1 MLRVNCFNYAKRESK
16 TIRMNKAALV
26 EYMKKLLDER
36 MQVAWQAMEAAQ
48 DSANDQSKS
57 SAGDKYETARSM
69 GQLDRNMHARQ
80 YEQVRQER
88 VILERIGEG
97 GPVKRGAVGAL
108 LETTA
113 GWFFISVSLG
123 VIKFET
129 ETVVAVSSSSPVG
142 LSFLGKEAGG
152 KFQFLNKP
160 HSIIM
165 IH

>member
-1 MLRVNCFNYAKRESK
+1 
-16 TIRMNKAALV
+16 MNKQGLIA
-26 EYMKKLLDER
+26 YMKGLLDER
-36 MQVAWQAMEAAQ
+36 TQVAWQAMEEAQ

-88 VILERIGEG
+88 VLLERIGETETS
-97 GPVKRGAVGAL
+97 PRGAVGAL

-123 VIKFET
+123 AVKFDDQ
-129 ETVVAVSSSSPVG
+129 TVLAVSSSSPVG
-142 LSFLGKEAGG
+142 LSFLGKEAGDA
-152 KFQFLNKP
+152 FQFLNKP
-160 HSIIM
+160 HKIM
-165 IH
+165 AIY

>member
-1 MLRVNCFNYAKRESK
+1 
-16 TIRMNKAALV
+16 MNKKELT
-26 EYMKKLLDER
+26 EYMKGLLDAR
-36 MQVAWQAMEAAQ
+36 MQVAWEAMEAAQ

-88 VILERIGEG
+88 VILERIGESEEMA
-97 GPVKRGAVGAL
+97 RGAIGAL
-108 LETTA
+108 METTA

-123 VIKFET
+123 AVKFE
-129 ETVVAVSSSSPVG
+129 EQTVLAISSSSPVG
-142 LSFLGKEAGG
+142 LSLLGKEVGAQ
-152 KFQFLNKP
+152 FQFLNKP
-160 HSIIM
+160 HKITA